1 MPHKWTFTIHPIKGL
16 LKDEMQEG
24 KWCDPFSGSS
34 ILCAIRNDIS
44 PSSPSQHHMDALEF
58 LRQRA
63 TGEFDG
69 VLFDP
74 PYSFTQAKE
83 HYKESSKSFGNSAMK
98 YWSNVKNEIARITKD
113 GGKVI
118 CFGWNSMGL
127 GAKRGFE
134 MYRIL
139 LVPHGG
145 SRNDTIVTCER
156 KLPSP
161 IVTGKQIGRASC
173 RERV

>member
-1 MPHKWTFTIHPIKGL
+1 MPHKWTFTIHPIKKL
-16 LKDEMQEG
+16 LAEEVGDQTKSDGER
-24 KWCDPFSGSS
+24 WCDPFSGSS
-34 ILCAIRNDIS
+34 TLCLIRNDIN
-44 PSSPSQHHMDALEF
+44 PDAPAQHRQDALDF
-58 LRQRA
+58 LRERA

-83 HYKESSKSFGNSAMK
+83 HYKETNKEAFGNSAMR
-98 YWSNVKNEIARITKD
+98 YWSQVKNEIARITKED
-113 GGKVI
+113 GKVI

-127 GAKRGFE
+127 GLKRGFD

-145 SRNDTIVTCER
+145 SRNDTIVTCEKKR
-156 KLPSP
+156 PTLA
-161 IVTGKQIGRASC
+161 I
-173 RERV
+173 